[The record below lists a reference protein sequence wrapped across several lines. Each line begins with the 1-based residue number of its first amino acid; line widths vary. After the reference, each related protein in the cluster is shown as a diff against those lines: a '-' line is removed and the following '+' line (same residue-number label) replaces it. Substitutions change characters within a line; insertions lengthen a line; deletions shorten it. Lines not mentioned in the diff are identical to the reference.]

1 MVLYFCSRGDDDDS
15 DMGLVSDEEVIEQEN
30 VGTGCFALVGRQIP
44 SLSIFIVVVENVNVY
59 GRNDNFKGL
68 NCEALEY
75 ANKNDLEVRTVSL
88 SWVMGLLLQPFI
100 NAVKPSSSC
109 CQENLR

>member
-1 MVLYFCSRGDDDDS
+1 MWILRAIHPQQIRPIRIHLHHSHPRRALQERLVWLQTNTVPINLYC
-15 DMGLVSDEEVIEQEN
+15 E
-30 VGTGCFALVGRQIP
+30 
-44 SLSIFIVVVENVNVY
+44 
-59 GRNDNFKGL
+59 NFKGF

-75 ANKNDLEVRTVSL
+75 ANKNDLEVCTVSP